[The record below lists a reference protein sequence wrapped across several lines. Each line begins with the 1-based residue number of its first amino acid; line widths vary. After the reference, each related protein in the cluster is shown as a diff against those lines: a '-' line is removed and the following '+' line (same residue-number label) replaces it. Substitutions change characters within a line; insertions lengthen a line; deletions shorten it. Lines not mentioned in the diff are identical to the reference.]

1 MHYSLKHVSSL
12 SSRCLYLSQFAGEGP
27 IPFLVKARDLMPEV
41 TQDVAWQ
48 QIVAV
53 FNDFMLVQLQQPGA
67 GGVIATMVGATAKF
81 VAPIIAAYEMEGS
94 RHFNAPAQIGGPG
107 ASQCVQ
113 GGCVTPHIQ
122 SASHSESCAR
132 WLVISLAS
140 CVALDGSFAFALF
153 AVYDM
158 PF

>member
-1 MHYSLKHVSSL
+1 MQHDITRISL
-12 SSRCLYLSQFAGEGP
+12 SLILASLIRNACHFLWHSSFLAFPLCLYSSQFAGEGP

-113 GGCVTPHIQ
+113 GGCVIF
-122 SASHSESCAR
+122 R
-132 WLVISLAS
+132 SLR
-140 CVALDGSFAFALF
+140 VHTTFRNRVPGG
-153 AVYDM
+153 V
-158 PF
+158 